1 MNNSKMNLNESMFNQ
16 RYGDEIRRKRLL
28 TPIGL
33 KRQEYEWI
41 VNNPD
46 WITLAITVT
55 FKNLVPIYMGSG
67 MKLATEY
74 EYNKKVLTKI
84 RKRLCR
90 LRKHWNNV
98 LPIPDFYIYE
108 YDQTSFFK
116 GVSNTQTPHHIHG
129 IIPIPKHLIGRVIN
143 IDTGILDKRLN
154 SDLKSLKKVSTFLIE
169 PLRPESAGAWLTY
182 MLKDKSSADYH

>member
-1 MNNSKMNLNESMFNQ
+1 MNNTVFNQ
-16 RYGDEIRRKRLL
+16 RYGVEIRRKALV

-33 KRQEYEWI
+33 KKQEYEWI

-84 RKRLCR
+84 KKRLCR
-90 LRKHWNNV
+90 LRSHWNDV
-98 LPIPDFYIYE
+98 LPIPDFYLYE

-116 GVSNTQTPHHIHG
+116 GVSNPQTPHHIHG
-129 IIPIPKHLIGRVIN
+129 ILPIPVGLIGRI
-143 IDTGILDKRLN
+143 IDMETAELDDRLYK
-154 SDLKSLKKVSTFLIE
+154 DLKSLKKVSTFLIE
-169 PLRPESAGAWLTY
+169 PLRLENADAWLTY
-182 MLKDKSSADYH
+182 MLKDKNSADYHYACFYE